1 MSRRRQRVQTSSLD
15 LFLDTI
21 CNAFGGIMFISILIS
36 ILIQMRGDSSETNA
50 RQNAITE
57 VTAIDQQSKVKQLQH
72 QVRILSETV
81 TERERLLFNEDSAE
95 STELLAKKDLLVESL
110 EKIQQDQ
117 QRLLDTTAAKTIE
130 IQKSQ
135 MELQNLSQRLTDARL
150 AVSERSKELD
160 EALDSV
166 ETTTTLP
173 KVASTFKGNL
183 MFAMRYGKL
192 YLITDVDGTGSNGIH
207 SQHATSVNL
216 GVGVQVRLKQAAG
229 WGLDSPQDMAA
240 LDRVLQK
247 HLSSETF
254 ISVAVFS
261 DAHEDFSRFKAKLIQ
276 MQYDYDL
283 LPLDNPDTLMIVQG
297 GSATVQ

>member
-1 MSRRRQRVQTSSLD
+1 
-15 LFLDTI
+15 
-21 CNAFGGIMFISILIS
+21 
-36 ILIQMRGDSSETNA
+36 
-50 RQNAITE
+50 
-57 VTAIDQQSKVKQLQH
+57 
-72 QVRILSETV
+72 
-81 TERERLLFNEDSAE
+81 LLFNEDSAE

-110 EKIQQDQ
+110 EKLQKVQQT
-117 QRLLDTTAAKTIE
+117 LLDTTAAKGIE
-130 IQKSQ
+130 IQKTQ
-135 MELQNLSQRLTDARL
+135 MELQELSQRLTDARL

-283 LPLDNPDTLMIVQG
+283 LPLDNPDSLMIVQG
-297 GSATVQ
+297 DSATVQ

>member
-57 VTAIDQQSKVKQLQH
+57 VTAIDQQAKVKQLQH

-110 EKIQQDQ
+110 GKLQQIQQT
-117 QRLLDTTAAKTIE
+117 LLDTTAAKGIE
-130 IQKSQ
+130 IQKTQ
-135 MELQNLSQRLTDARL
+135 MELQELSQRLTDARL

-192 YLITDVDGTGSNGIH
+192 YLITDVAGTGTNGVN
-207 SQHATSVNL
+207 SQHATSINL
-216 GVGVQVRLKQAAG
+216 GVGVQVRLKEAAG
-229 WGLDSPQDMAA
+229 WRLDSPQDIAA
-240 LDRVLQK
+240 LDRVLQN
-247 HLSSETF
+247 HSNSNTF

-261 DAHEDFSRFKAKLIQ
+261 DAHADFLQFKSKLID

>member
-57 VTAIDQQSKVKQLQH
+57 VTAIDQQSKVKKLQH

-110 EKIQQDQ
+110 EKLQQVQ
-117 QRLLDTTAAKTIE
+117 QTLLDTTAAKGIE
-130 IQKSQ
+130 IQKTQ
-135 MELQNLSQRLTDARL
+135 MELQELSQRLTDARL

-160 EALDSV
+160 EALNSV

-192 YLITDVDGTGSNGIH
+192 YLITDVAGTGTNGVN
-207 SQHATSVNL
+207 SQHATSINL
-216 GVGVQVRLKQAAG
+216 GVGVQVRLKEAAG
-229 WGLDSPQDMAA
+229 WRLDSPQDIAA
-240 LDRVLQK
+240 LDRVLQN
-247 HLSSETF
+247 HSNSNTF

-261 DAHEDFSRFKAKLIQ
+261 DAHADFLQFKSKLID

-283 LPLDNPDTLMIVQG
+283 LPLDNPDSLMIVQG
-297 GSATVQ
+297 DSATVQ

>member
-57 VTAIDQQSKVKQLQH
+57 VTAIDQQAKVKQLQH

-81 TERERLLFNEDSAE
+81 TERERLLFNKDSAE

-110 EKIQQDQ
+110 EKLQQIQQT
-117 QRLLDTTAAKTIE
+117 LLDTTAAKGIE
-130 IQKSQ
+130 IQKTQ
-135 MELQNLSQRLTDARL
+135 MELQELSQRLTDARL

-192 YLITDVDGTGSNGIH
+192 YLITDVAGTGTNGVN
-207 SQHATSVNL
+207 SQHATSINL

>member
-36 ILIQMRGDSSETNA
+36 ILIQMRGNSNETTVS
-50 RQNAITE
+50 QSTITE
-57 VTAIDQQSKVKQLQH
+57 VTAIDQQAKVKQLQH
-72 QVRILSETV
+72 QVRIHSETV
-81 TERERLLFNEDSAE
+81 TERERLLLNEDSAE
-95 STELLAKKDLLVESL
+95 STELFTKKDLLVESL

-117 QRLLDTTAAKTIE
+117 QKLLDTTAAKTME

-173 KVASTFKGNL
+173 KVSSTFKGNL

-247 HLSSETF
+247 HLSSDTF

-261 DAHEDFSRFKAKLIQ
+261 DAHADFSRFKAKLIQ

>member
-57 VTAIDQQSKVKQLQH
+57 VTAIDQQAKVKQLQH

-81 TERERLLFNEDSAE
+81 TERERLLFNKDSAE

-110 EKIQQDQ
+110 EKLQQIQQT
-117 QRLLDTTAAKTIE
+117 LLDTTAAKGIE
-130 IQKSQ
+130 IQKTQ
-135 MELQNLSQRLTDARL
+135 MELQELSQRLTDARL

-192 YLITDVDGTGSNGIH
+192 YLITDIAGTGTNGVN
-207 SQHATSVNL
+207 SQHATSINL